1 MNAPTIGDG
10 GTWSDNSQVQISG
23 LISAADDG
31 GGSGV
36 SYVQMLLDGVWT
48 DYTSESTTLTFEE
61 GEHVVSMRAVDRVGN
76 IGTAVDVDINVD
88 VTEPEGIGWT
98 VDELTT
104 SHIGSVNISFSAQD
118 LGSGIDSSES
128 KIQYGFDLNG
138 VGTTPDQSG
147 RWIDIGVDG
156 LSGTVGLASWATKSR
171 QYLMLRAIVTD
182 EAGNS
187 LTTIPESFQIL
198 PGLDLSWN
206 ASETNIDRL
215 VVRPGDTNGNVQ
227 ITSLLEANQAYG
239 GTVSVSLEAAPA
251 DRDSNTG
258 WTTMETRIVESGNLT
273 DLSELLI
280 WNYTVPNTG
289 QWDLRLVIDPSNAVD
304 ERDEGNN
311 NHHMVVTGA
320 SISGIGTVPSF
331 APSIIA
337 VLICGLAIAWWQKR
351 KVTPPP
357 S

>member
-1 MNAPTIGDG
+1 M
-10 GTWSDNSQVQISG
+10 
-23 LISAADDG
+23 
-31 GGSGV
+31 
-36 SYVQMLLDGVWT
+36 
-48 DYTSESTTLTFEE
+48 
-61 GEHVVSMRAVDRVGN
+61 
-76 IGTAVDVDINVD
+76 
-88 VTEPEGIGWT
+88 
-98 VDELTT
+98 
-104 SHIGSVNISFSAQD
+104 
-118 LGSGIDSSES
+118 
-128 KIQYGFDLNG
+128 
-138 VGTTPDQSG
+138 
-147 RWIDIGVDG
+147 
-156 LSGTVGLASWATKSR
+156 
-171 QYLMLRAIVTD
+171 
-182 EAGNS
+182 
-187 LTTIPESFQIL
+187 
-198 PGLDLSWN
+198 
-206 ASETNIDRL
+206 
-215 VVRPGDTNGNVQ
+215 Q